1 MIPTGSPMFILF
13 EKVKQCRMALVD
25 WSRVIFGASSHQ
37 LKAKHQVLHELYTSN
52 VANNYHEIQRVKD
65 EINTILYQDEIHW
78 RQRSRSIWLR
88 ANDKNTKFFHQR
100 ASQRKRKNHINGI
113 FDSRG
118 NWCED
123 ENNIARVAE
132 DYFQWLFSSAHP
144 SHNER
149 VLKAVDHMVTLKM
162 NHHLSQPYTAKEVKR
177 ALFQMHPS
185 KSLGSND
192 MSPFFFQKY

>member
-1 MIPTGSPMFILF
+1 
-13 EKVKQCRMALVD
+13 MALVD
-25 WSRVIFGASSHQ
+25 WSRVTFGASSHQ